1 MGSVYI
7 LDRARLSIGRGEE
20 NDVILNDLRSSRKH
34 AELDLVPGGARV
46 RDLGSING
54 ITINGVLTR
63 EAKIQSGDV
72 IAFGE
77 CAVEFVTADQSTRV
91 LTAPGRSVEEKNESI
106 ARLESSSER
115 LRQSI
120 GAINE
125 GGTSPFKKVV
135 PLLLVVVLLWL
146 FLDQEQTNKK
156 LPPKGAPIVAND
168 PTRNLASFL
177 PPPQD
182 SDVSKKAEEYF
193 KAGFR
198 EFVSGNYIRA
208 RIQFDTVLQIYPS
221 HEMAHRY
228 LEKCKNEMDRAA
240 KDYLLRGKNAL
251 DAGRMRDAQN
261 SFEAVVRLFYHDPE
275 NPNYQAAQRL
285 LEDLRKKGGHS

>member
-77 CAVEFVTADQSTRV
+77 CAVEFVTADQATRV

-125 GGTSPFKKVV
+125 GGTSPFKKIV

-177 PPPQD
+177 PPPH
-182 SDVSKKAEEYF
+182 
-193 KAGFR
+193 
-198 EFVSGNYIRA
+198 
-208 RIQFDTVLQIYPS
+208 VLQVFRLYKS
-221 HEMAHRY
+221 H
-228 LEKCKNEMDRAA
+228 
-240 KDYLLRGKNAL
+240 
-251 DAGRMRDAQN
+251 
-261 SFEAVVRLFYHDPE
+261 
-275 NPNYQAAQRL
+275 
-285 LEDLRKKGGHS
+285 